1 MAQHPLPVIQV
12 DANYEI
18 TLDSSPYIFNCNK
31 IVEAIILKYK
41 GFLK

>member
-1 MAQHPLPVIQV
+1 MAQHPLPVIQG

-18 TLDSSPYIFNCNK
+18 TLDRSPYIFDCNK
-31 IVEAIILKYK
+31 TVEAIILKYK